1 MNDKREKDFNM
12 LLSEN
17 QNNNLDNNNDIK
29 LNNLKTDSSI
39 DNNEENIENTKT
51 KEIDKLEL

>member
-29 LNNLKTDSSI
+29 INNLKTDSSI
-39 DNNEENIENTKT
+39 DNNEENIENTKI